1 VVIILYNSHII
12 TKQPEHQ
19 MKKVYNIS
27 EHYNVFVAYG
37 DASGL
42 SDADEMAFNEWEK
55 KVLTEGYYMVVADD
69 QGWGRCDITGLDS
82 DLIEVKLLPV

>member
-1 VVIILYNSHII
+1 
-12 TKQPEHQ
+12 

-42 SDADEMAFNEWEK
+42 NDADEVAFNEWEK
-55 KVLTEGYYMVVADD
+55 TLPEGYYLVVA
-69 QGWGRCDITGLDS
+69 RLLDS
-82 DLIEVKLLPV
+82 TLN